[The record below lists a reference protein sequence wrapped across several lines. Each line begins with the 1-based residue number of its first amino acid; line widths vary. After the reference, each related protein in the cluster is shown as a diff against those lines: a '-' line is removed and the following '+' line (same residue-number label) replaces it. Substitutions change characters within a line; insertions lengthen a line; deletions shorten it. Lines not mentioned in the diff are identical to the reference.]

1 MKPGLQ
7 DWECLAPGD
16 GHFADLIRLAMVYH
30 SPKTDIEI
38 HRCACGQAYHVHQY
52 EVSDW
57 SGDSDYYDQTIIW
70 TPLAYEEVEA
80 AAQDSNYRP
89 RSEKNHRYDSGW
101 RAG

>member
-1 MKPGLQ
+1 MNPGLQ
-7 DWECLAPGD
+7 DWEFLAPGD
-16 GHFADLIRLAMVYH
+16 GHFADLIRLATVYH
-30 SPKTDIEI
+30 SPKTHIEI
-38 HRCACGQAYHVHQY
+38 QRCSCGQAYHVSWH

-57 SGDSDYYDQTIIW
+57 TGDRDYYDRTIIW

-89 RSEKNHRYDSGW
+89 RSEKCHRYDSGW